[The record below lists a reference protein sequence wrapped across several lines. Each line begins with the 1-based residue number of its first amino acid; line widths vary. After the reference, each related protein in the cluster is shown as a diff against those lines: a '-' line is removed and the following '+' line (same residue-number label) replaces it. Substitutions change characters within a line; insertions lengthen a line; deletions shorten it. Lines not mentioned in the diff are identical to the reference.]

1 MIIASKNFRDEEL
14 FETRDVLAEAG
25 VETVVASTKRGLI
38 RGMLGGRA
46 EATVLLKDVFVDDYD
61 AIIFVGGSGAKQ
73 YFSDRVA
80 LSIVRQAER
89 KGKVLAAICIAP
101 AILANAGVL
110 DGVRAPS
117 FSSERVRLK
126 KAGAGYTGS
135 SVERDGLIIT
145 ASGPKAAKQFGETIV
160 DALTNNDL

>member
-1 MIIASKNFRDEEL
+1 MIIAHKNFRDEEL
-14 FETRDVLAEAG
+14 FETRGALAEAG

-46 EATVLLKDVFVDDYD
+46 EATVLLKDVFVNDYD

-73 YFSDRVA
+73 YFNNRVA
-80 LSIVRQAER
+80 LNIARQAEQQ
-89 KGKVLAAICIAP
+89 GKVLAAICIAP

-110 DGVRAPS
+110 DGVRATS

-126 KAGAGYTGS
+126 KVGAVYTGS
-135 SVERDGLIIT
+135 AVERDGLIIT
-145 ASGPKAAKQFGETIV
+145 ASGPRAARQFGEIIVETI
-160 DALTNNDL
+160 TNNDL